1 MPVLIDFGSARQRL
15 SERSMTVIESA
26 GYTPFEQL
34 QSRGNVGPWSDLY
47 ALAATLV
54 KVMTGEA
61 PPKANDRVMDDPW
74 RPLRGRIEL
83 AGGYSKVFLECLD
96 RALKVRVEDRWQS
109 ADDWLRTLSG
119 RDAKVPANDVPS
131 PPLQSPA
138 PRSLVPVVD
147 SVTEMPPSPEFEQ
160 STGSRKRENRAITVV
175 LLCGVLLPFAMM
187 ALMPNDGADRGAAN
201 VLEEAANVEE
211 PSQDPS
217 STDTRD
223 SEPVREETSVT
234 QPGEERDFEIA
245 PGVKMTMCW
254 IPPGEFM
261 MGSPE
266 GETGRQDDEVQHRVR
281 ITKGFWLGKY
291 EVTHA
296 QWRAVMGKNPSD
308 SEEEDLPV
316 EKVSWN
322 DIASS
327 DGFIERVNQA
337 AAAGGGFSLPR
348 EAQWEYAAR
357 AGATTALNSGKEL
370 TSIEGPCRNLDEVGW
385 YDQNS
390 GKRTH
395 GVGQKKPNGWGLH
408 DMHGNVWELCQD
420 WYGPYESGLG
430 VDPQGT
436 VAGSYR
442 VIRGGS
448 WGFDAGN
455 CRVACRDGYYPTSTS
470 YNIGFRVARSSVP

>member
-1 MPVLIDFGSARQRL
+1 MEFVL
-15 SERSMTVIESA
+15 
-26 GYTPFEQL
+26 
-34 QSRGNVGPWSDLY
+34 
-47 ALAATLV
+47 
-54 KVMTGEA
+54 
-61 PPKANDRVMDDPW
+61 
-74 RPLRGRIEL
+74 
-83 AGGYSKVFLECLD
+83 
-96 RALKVRVEDRWQS
+96 
-109 ADDWLRTLSG
+109 
-119 RDAKVPANDVPS
+119 VPA
-131 PPLQSPA
+131 
-138 PRSLVPVVD
+138 
-147 SVTEMPPSPEFEQ
+147 
-160 STGSRKRENRAITVV
+160 
-175 LLCGVLLPFAMM
+175 
-187 ALMPNDGADRGAAN
+187 
-201 VLEEAANVEE
+201 
-211 PSQDPS
+211 
-217 STDTRD
+217 
-223 SEPVREETSVT
+223 
-234 QPGEERDFEIA
+234 
-245 PGVKMTMCW
+245 
-254 IPPGEFM
+254 GEFM
-261 MGSPE
+261 MGSPCKMCE
-266 GETGRQDDEVQHRVR
+266 VLPKEPPCQDDPFTEADESKPCVEEYQRGVNECQNCQKSEEAPAHRVV
-281 ITKGFWLGKY
+281 INKPFYMGKY

-308 SEEEDLPV
+308 SEEEDLPG

-420 WYGPYESGLG
+420 WYGPYESGLR

-455 CRVACRDGYYPTSTS
+455 CRVACRDGYYPTYTDN
-470 YNIGFRVARSSVP
+470 YIGFRVARSSVP